1 MRKMKKVFWMLLLG
15 LSVCLAGQQA
25 EVLASERTPENKKS
39 VQEKYVD
46 LSDEIIQEGGFPK
59 EADISENRA
68 GASAEMTDTQRQ
80 VQNELTAA
88 WDSFADSCDLTEYQI
103 TAGELREIYSETLN
117 RFPKYFYVSGG
128 YSYSY
133 YSTFV
138 SEVWVEYISK
148 DKNELQQMRSAYD
161 RAAASVVSKADDSWS
176 DMEKALYINDYLAR
190 NCEYDEKLTKYTA
203 YEALVNRTAVCQGY
217 ALAFMDLAHEL
228 GLSCEMV
235 TSSSLNHAWDMVKI
249 GDSYYHVD
257 VTWNDPVEDRLG
269 RARHWYFMK
278 SSKFFKSE
286 DGKHLKSDDWVMTGG
301 IADKDAS
308 KETYDSYFWNASDAG
323 FDYLG
328 GYWYGFDGVDSICRY
343 TCNGTD
349 FTKEGSVEKIG
360 DVWPVIDKPG
370 YTWKDKYAGTG
381 AFDGKFYYSGR
392 DHVYELNLE
401 TGTGTPVFSLSE
413 DQKKTGYI
421 YGMHIHSSGELQYI
435 LSSSPNEPGNVY
447 TAQKLSQTPRND
459 KYRIYFQ
466 GNGAA
471 SGSMES
477 TPWIES
483 GKEFRLPANQF
494 TNGQDTFSGWN
505 TKPDGSGKSYEDQ
518 AVVNR
523 EAAYE
528 GEKFVLYAQWIRHVH
543 TVVVD
548 EEAVPAMCTT
558 AGKTQGSHCS
568 TCGETIQKQETV
580 PALGHRWDTE
590 FTVDKPATTK
600 EPGWQSIHC
609 RRCDATKDGKEIPRL
624 EDTHTHTPVTVAA
637 VSAGCTTE
645 GKTEGKYCRTCG
657 EVLQEQEII
666 PALGHDWAEKYTIDK
681 PATTK
686 EPGWQSIHCRRCD
699 ETKDGKEIPAIH
711 VHKRVIDQAVPVSCT
726 EEGKTLGSHCG
737 TCGMILQEQE
747 VIPAR
752 GHDWDS
758 EYTFDKAAT
767 TEEPGW
773 KSIHCGRCDETKD
786 GQEIPRIEA
795 DHIHTVVEDAE
806 IPATCTKNGRTQGS
820 HCNTCGGIIQEPQ
833 VIPAGHDWEDDYTED
848 IPATETAEGQCSIH
862 CRNCDEIKDVQPIP
876 ALEEQKTDIS
886 PYYILIVDDEEF
898 VYDGQ
903 EKCPDITV
911 ENEDTV
917 LSPLDYQVE
926 YSQNIHA
933 GTAKITVTGTGD
945 YTGTITET
953 FEILKAD
960 NEISAAARYTRTAK
974 TSVQTFKLNVRA
986 KGGSLSFGSN
996 STKVNADKN
1005 GKVTIQ
1011 KNFVGK
1017 AVITVRAGDGDYEEV
1032 SARITIT
1039 VNPAGTGLTKVKNV
1053 SGRKMSVK
1061 WKKNSRVS
1069 GYQIQYAVNRKFS
1082 GAKSKNISGSSKTGA
1097 TIKGLKKKKTYY
1109 VRIRTYKTVAGVRYY
1124 SSWSKAQKKVKIS
1137 K

>member
-1 MRKMKKVFWMLLLG
+1 M
-15 LSVCLAGQQA
+15 
-25 EVLASERTPENKKS
+25 
-39 VQEKYVD
+39 
-46 LSDEIIQEGGFPK
+46 
-59 EADISENRA
+59 
-68 GASAEMTDTQRQ
+68 
-80 VQNELTAA
+80 
-88 WDSFADSCDLTEYQI
+88 
-103 TAGELREIYSETLN
+103 
-117 RFPKYFYVSGG
+117 
-128 YSYSY
+128 
-133 YSTFV
+133 
-138 SEVWVEYISK
+138 
-148 DKNELQQMRSAYD
+148 
-161 RAAASVVSKADDSWS
+161 
-176 DMEKALYINDYLAR
+176 
-190 NCEYDEKLTKYTA
+190 
-203 YEALVNRTAVCQGY
+203 
-217 ALAFMDLAHEL
+217 
-228 GLSCEMV
+228 
-235 TSSSLNHAWDMVKI
+235 
-249 GDSYYHVD
+249 
-257 VTWNDPVEDRLG
+257 
-269 RARHWYFMK
+269 
-278 SSKFFKSE
+278 
-286 DGKHLKSDDWVMTGG
+286 
-301 IADKDAS
+301 
-308 KETYDSYFWNASDAG
+308 
-323 FDYLG
+323 
-328 GYWYGFDGVDSICRY
+328 
-343 TCNGTD
+343 
-349 FTKEGSVEKIG
+349 
-360 DVWPVIDKPG
+360 
-370 YTWKDKYAGTG
+370 
-381 AFDGKFYYSGR
+381 
-392 DHVYELNLE
+392 
-401 TGTGTPVFSLSE
+401 
-413 DQKKTGYI
+413 
-421 YGMHIHSSGELQYI
+421 
-435 LSSSPNEPGNVY
+435 
-447 TAQKLSQTPRND
+447 
-459 KYRIYFQ
+459 
-466 GNGAA
+466 
-471 SGSMES
+471 
-477 TPWIES
+477 
-483 GKEFRLPANQF
+483 
-494 TNGQDTFSGWN
+494 
-505 TKPDGSGKSYEDQ
+505 
-518 AVVNR
+518 
-523 EAAYE
+523 
-528 GEKFVLYAQWIRHVH
+528 
-543 TVVVD
+543 
-548 EEAVPAMCTT
+548 
-558 AGKTQGSHCS
+558 
-568 TCGETIQKQETV
+568 
-580 PALGHRWDTE
+580 
-590 FTVDKPATTK
+590 
-600 EPGWQSIHC
+600 
-609 RRCDATKDGKEIPRL
+609 
-624 EDTHTHTPVTVAA
+624 TVAA